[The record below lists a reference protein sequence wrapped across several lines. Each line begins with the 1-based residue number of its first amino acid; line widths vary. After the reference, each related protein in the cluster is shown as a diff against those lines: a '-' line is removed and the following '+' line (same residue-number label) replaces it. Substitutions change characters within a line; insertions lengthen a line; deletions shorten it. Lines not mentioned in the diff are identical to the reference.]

1 MTDKANFRYSESHEW
16 FYAEGNIITIGLTQ
30 YAVNELT
37 DVTYVEMKELHEH
50 VTNGE
55 SIGEV
60 ESVKTTSEIF
70 TCLDGEIVEI
80 NNHVIE
86 NPSIINNDPYG
97 NGWLIKIKAK
107 DITPLNNL
115 LNFEDYDKQYPL

>member
-1 MTDKANFRYSESHEW
+1 MTDRANFRYSESHEW
-16 FYAEGNIITIGLTQ
+16 FSAQGNTITIGLTQ

-37 DVTYVEMKELHEH
+37 DVTYVEMKELDEY
-50 VTNGE
+50 VSSGD

-70 TCLDGEIVEI
+70 TCVDGKIIEI
-80 NNHVIE
+80 NNDVIE

-97 NGWLIKIKAK
+97 NGWLIKIETK
-107 DITPLNNL
+107 DISPLNNL
-115 LNFEDYDKQYPL
+115 LNTQDYDKQYPL